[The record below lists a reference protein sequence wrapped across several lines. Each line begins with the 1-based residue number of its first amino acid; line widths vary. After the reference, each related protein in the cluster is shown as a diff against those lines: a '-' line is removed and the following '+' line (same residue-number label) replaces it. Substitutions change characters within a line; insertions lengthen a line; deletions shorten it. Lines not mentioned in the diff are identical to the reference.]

1 MARGVSGNL
10 WCFEFWVLL
19 RGYINAR
26 ASIGGVSGCG
36 SLREGVGCDLL
47 IVLHKEETK
56 GKTLDSGLSLSP
68 LLFFHSYLVMGVNGG
83 MGRQRVGK

>member
-56 GKTLDSGLSLSP
+56 GKTLDSGIQRERSLSLSLFP
-68 LLFFHSYLVMGVNGG
+68 LSFTPI
-83 MGRQRVGK
+83 